1 MIIFRQCLLSASL
14 HQNVPCRITRAYQ
27 LVFGKEF
34 FLIRGENWSTRLPE
48 TPGGAHTPT
57 HPLQWHLLH
66 VPRGSQWSHP
76 IPHQILGI
84 KRQPLGH
91 SAGQRW
97 ARHTG
102 TQRLRGIPLLPKML
116 SPLDNGDLY
125 SGTLCLTFAVGTGRP
140 QGAWSSLSEPLPW
153 GVPWTKRR
161 RASPGRES
169 GAESTPLP
177 TCQVLVSQAERAL
190 GTAHGCW

>member
-1 MIIFRQCLLSASL
+1 MFPAVSPEHTSWCLVKNSSSSEERTGQRDLL
-14 HQNVPCRITRAYQ
+14 
-27 LVFGKEF
+27 
-34 FLIRGENWSTRLPE
+34 E
-48 TPGGAHTPT
+48 TPDGAHIPT

-153 GVPWTKRR
+153 GVPWTK
-161 RASPGRES
+161 
-169 GAESTPLP
+169 
-177 TCQVLVSQAERAL
+177 
-190 GTAHGCW
+190 